1 MGETMPAVFF
11 HGTLDV
17 CQAEAVEEVVLLGGP
32 TVPDKGRRHGVFH
45 QNQKHVSNPG
55 GFYSHQALRFWQL
68 HTGFDGVVQGI
79 SEKRADI
86 QRVQEVTGF
95 KMDDRGKVNG
105 LFPGQPGFVPND
117 CIQILIPGMLIT
129 LIRLELVLEGL
140 SGLVKNRTVF
150 GLGLQNQKMVF
161 HVMVDLT
168 DSLLILKAVLVVG
181 FLFLQGLGPVG
192 GLDRGTDIGGQ
203 IDAAKAGK
211 DGGKTDGVDDSNVFR
226 QKAKDGKDSHK
237 WSQHQGIYNQPHGGR
252 QTGGNLPQISPETEP
267 GQRPKQQAK
276 ELESPDAPVKEK
288 NKRLL
293 VSSIK

>member
-1 MGETMPAVFF
+1 
-11 HGTLDV
+11 
-17 CQAEAVEEVVLLGGP
+17 
-32 TVPDKGRRHGVFH
+32 
-45 QNQKHVSNPG
+45 
-55 GFYSHQALRFWQL
+55 
-68 HTGFDGVVQGI
+68 
-79 SEKRADI
+79 
-86 QRVQEVTGF
+86 
-95 KMDDRGKVNG
+95 MDDRGKVNG

-129 LIRLELVLEGL
+129 LIRLELILEGL

-168 DSLLILKAVLVVG
+168 DSFLILKAVLVVG

-276 ELESPDAPVKEK
+276 EQSCGVEESAPQVVFRGPGDQTGVAGCAGKGEK
-288 NKRLL
+288 
-293 VSSIK
+293 